1 MEESTIIILHLI
13 DGVLMLAMMAL
24 MFCTIRLLLNCKP
37 LAKWLQKH
45 LSPGKERRASGRRC
59 GLKRRGRGCRP
70 CGTSGAENGK
80 TEKRRPRTPG

>member
-45 LSPGKERRASGRRC
+45 LRQDM
-59 GLKRRGRGCRP
+59 L
-70 CGTSGAENGK
+70 
-80 TEKRRPRTPG
+80 

>member
-45 LSPGKERRASGRRC
+45 LSPGKGRRASGRRC
-59 GLKRRGRGCRP
+59 GLKRRGRG
-70 CGTSGAENGK
+70 
-80 TEKRRPRTPG
+80 